1 MKIEGVPCEDQSYHR
16 VGKNYNHFYTE
27 LRCNMHFFM
36 CFFRFIIINF
46 SFLLFYFPSQCLEY
60 MILPACRYLLCK
72 VVLWTMSLCLHV
84 AYLLFHFS
92 VFFCSVCFYSTLFPM
107 FRVEFEQWEIS
118 VTSFSRFLC
127 SFISLGEVLVK
138 NNLRLLFLLLY
149 FNFVFFNLALIS
161 TFSIAGITVEHH
173 W

>member
-1 MKIEGVPCEDQSYHR
+1 M
-16 VGKNYNHFYTE
+16 
-27 LRCNMHFFM
+27 
-36 CFFRFIIINF
+36 
-46 SFLLFYFPSQCLEY
+46 FYFPSQCLEY
-60 MILPACRYLLCK
+60 MILPACRYLLSK

-92 VFFCSVCFYSTLFPM
+92 VFFVQFVFIQHCYRCLELNLNSGKLG
-107 FRVEFEQWEIS
+107 S

-149 FNFVFFNLALIS
+149 FNFFFFNLALIS
-161 TFSIAGITVEHH
+161 TFSIAAITVEHH
-173 W
+173 